1 MQPRGVRACVA
12 LFVAGIATVYAVTS
26 TPGVALQGPNVYAGL
41 YIPWPGDAR
50 KEAKDYIA
58 ANTMGVPGS
67 LNLFQP
73 KPLPGGAP
81 VIDTDLQIVWE
92 ILNWL
97 QSEVYNVN
105 CGMTVSNPI
114 ENTWLGGETN
124 LWPFG
129 WSGQRVYTKSSTQS
143 CGTEGGKYV
152 PSTTEGIGP
161 AGQLLPSRANI
172 LVTPSYIWLPFQVF
186 AEPEAT
192 PGYKI
197 KRTLCMSV
205 NDISRLTTWGA
216 ARYGWT
222 SVANGGG
229 VQFVCDPGT
238 IPALGTKTWP
248 GIPNAVNC
256 KCGDQWLDIAP
267 ASSESTLGSFGLY
280 VTIALVVLL
289 VLSVLFNCYLGRG
302 GGGGGRHLMRQN
314 AFRRRPQRNPDDAY
328 ESVPEEEEAGGGED
342 RGGVKLRVK
351 MNM

>member
-12 LFVAGIATVYAVTS
+12 LFVVGLATVQADVTH

-41 YIPWPGDAR
+41 YIPWPADAR
-50 KEAKDYIA
+50 TDVKKFIT
-58 ANTMGVPGS
+58 NNKLT
-67 LNLFQP
+67 LFNSVS
-73 KPLPGGAP
+73 G
-81 VIDTDLQIVWE
+81 IDSDQQIIWE

-105 CGMTVSNPI
+105 CGMTVSNPPDT
-114 ENTWLGGETN
+114 TWLGGETY

-129 WSGQRVYTKSSTQS
+129 WSGYRNYATSSTQS
-143 CGTEGGKYV
+143 CGTEGGKYI
-152 PSTTEGIGP
+152 PSTQSGIGP
-161 AGQLLPSRANI
+161 AGQLLPSAANI

-186 AEPEAT
+186 AESEAT
-192 PGYKI
+192 PGYKV

-205 NDISRLTTWGA
+205 NDVSRLTTWGA

-222 SVANGGG
+222 SALNGGG

-238 IPALGTKTWP
+238 IPVLGSKTWP

-256 KCGDQWLDIAP
+256 ECGDQWLAVAP

-280 VTIALVVLL
+280 VTIALLVLL

-314 AFRRRPQRNPDDAY
+314 AFRRRPQRNP
-328 ESVPEEEEAGGGED
+328 EEEYEAVPQGDEAGGGE
-342 RGGVKLRVK
+342 GGGSVKLRVK